1 MPTDIAKLFT
11 TLGLSETETKVY
23 LASLS
28 LGPTSVQ
35 DIAKEA
41 KLSRTAT
48 YDAVEELQKRGLL
61 STYVRGKKR
70 FFAAEEPEQAVA
82 YFRDN
87 VNKMESQLEVLLHA
101 LPELKLRVGGE
112 RPAVH
117 FYEGDD
123 GVFALFR
130 DVAEVD
136 PKQLDEV
143 SNVEDVYSHLDEKFL
158 LEVRKAIKPDRMRY
172 RILHRG
178 EARNPREGVQLCRLP
193 DDMGMF
199 HGDIWIYENRVAFV
213 TFVGKVVTVIV
224 ESKPFADT
232 ARVLFE
238 AAWRTC
244 KKN

>member
-101 LPELKLRVGGE
+101 LPELK
-112 RPAVH
+112 
-117 FYEGDD
+117 
-123 GVFALFR
+123 
-130 DVAEVD
+130 
-136 PKQLDEV
+136 
-143 SNVEDVYSHLDEKFL
+143 
-158 LEVRKAIKPDRMRY
+158 
-172 RILHRG
+172 
-178 EARNPREGVQLCRLP
+178 
-193 DDMGMF
+193 
-199 HGDIWIYENRVAFV
+199 
-213 TFVGKVVTVIV
+213 
-224 ESKPFADT
+224 
-232 ARVLFE
+232 
-238 AAWRTC
+238 
-244 KKN
+244 